1 MIQQLICKELQI
13 EFFYQASPYSWITHL
28 FWKLFYANYPC
39 AASELNGV
47 PFCSHFF
54 FVVQA
59 LYKALTPFY
68 IVRLIQTT
76 GSYRTTQE
84 LA

>member
-1 MIQQLICKELQI
+1 MQI
-13 EFFYQASPYSWITHL
+13 ILVPLLSSMMFL
-28 FWKLFYANYPC
+28 FA
-39 AASELNGV
+39 V
-47 PFCSHFF
+47 IF